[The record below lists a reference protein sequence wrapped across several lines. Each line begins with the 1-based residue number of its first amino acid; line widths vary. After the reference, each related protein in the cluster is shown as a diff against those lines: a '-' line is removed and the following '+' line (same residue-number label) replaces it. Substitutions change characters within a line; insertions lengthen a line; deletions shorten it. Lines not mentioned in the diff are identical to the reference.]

1 MVYSPLVKLGPIG
14 ISLVL
19 ITLTLLKALQA
30 PRALFDAAHFLP
42 FWWVYF
48 VPFPCRFFIS
58 HFSPCLTSVS
68 LSLPLSIISPSSW
81 LAFFLSALKS
91 LLCLLPESAA
101 AGRMKSGVLTKW
113 GSMPDICQESGDGG
127 RNAWKELCLFAI
139 WWLGCFGLWRQKQS
153 NQLHFLRLL
162 FIPKANISEQSPS
175 SHRHLPTYI

>member
-1 MVYSPLVKLGPIG
+1 MIVCPAPSPAPTPVLLFLHIWIFFCSPLVKLGPIG

-30 PRALFDAAHFLP
+30 PSRALFDAAHFLP

-48 VPFPCRFFIS
+48 VPFPCHFFIS

-91 LLCLLPESAA
+91 SLCLLPESA
-101 AGRMKSGVLTKW
+101 GTMKSVFFFDGIVDRTGGELWWREERLKGVVYMCALVGGILLIQSVKSTTEQLT
-113 GSMPDICQESGDGG
+113 
-127 RNAWKELCLFAI
+127 ALC
-139 WWLGCFGLWRQKQS
+139 
-153 NQLHFLRLL
+153 
-162 FIPKANISEQSPS
+162 
-175 SHRHLPTYI
+175 